1 MKKKVSILLLAL
13 CLILVT
19 VACSSPSPSD
29 ALKADLENAKSSPED
44 IVGDIGDSGFSDEL
58 NTALV
63 NKMLEFEYEIGEEKV
78 DGDTATVEL
87 TITTYPFGDMFT
99 TVINDLMDKATN
111 SELSADTDTD
121 ALVSEMLNEQM
132 DNAEKSYTK
141 TITVELAKE
150 DNQWVVQESVDYGD
164 AITGGLYTFADNL

>member
-99 TVINDLMDKATN
+99 TVINDLMDQAY
-111 SELSADTDTD
+111 SGEIDTD
-121 ALVSEMLNEQM
+121 ADVETLVSDMIMDEMDTL
-132 DNAEKSYTK
+132 EKSYSK
-141 TITVELAKE
+141 TITVNLNKE
-150 DNQWVVQESVDYGD
+150 DGAWVVQEDEDFGD
-164 AITGGLYTFADNL
+164 AITGGLYTFADNM